1 MPRPKTRLQ
10 REAAHSKDTRA
21 FVQAMRRKIAARCE
35 GLSGEQVIQ
44 VLFKLTDEM
53 WAAGI
58 DDAWDEAKMKD
69 RKKAGNIFCITWLTM
84 LATRLEKLQARKR

>member
-1 MPRPKTRLQ
+1 M
-10 REAAHSKDTRA
+10 KDTRA
-21 FVQAMRRKIAARCE
+21 FVRAMRRKITARCD
-35 GLSGEQVIQ
+35 GLSGKQVIQ
-44 VLFKLTDEM
+44 ALFRLTDEM

-69 RKKAGNIFCITWLTM
+69 RKKAGDVFCITWLTL